1 MPTYIDAKKFGLPS
15 RTLLEEVDPHLMALV
30 INRKSRILMKD
41 GAKIIEKVG
50 KIRAQLPGIQVVLK
64 TTAPVCSKT
73 IRLLKEEQIDIIPAP

>member
-15 RTLLEEVDPHLMALV
+15 TTILEDVDPHLMALV

-41 GAKIIEKVG
+41 GAKIIEKVD
-50 KIRAQLPGIQVVLK
+50 KIRAQLPWVQVVLK

-73 IRLLKEEQIDIIPAP
+73 IRLLKAEEIDIIPTP